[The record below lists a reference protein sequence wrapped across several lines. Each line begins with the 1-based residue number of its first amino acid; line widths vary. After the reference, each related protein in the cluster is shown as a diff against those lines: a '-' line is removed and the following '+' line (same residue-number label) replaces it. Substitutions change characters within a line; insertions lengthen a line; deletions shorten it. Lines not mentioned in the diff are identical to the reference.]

1 MNSSSTERKSN
12 VAEELANGGFYCLG
26 NPQQSLNGDDFFS
39 ALNFPQVLGVQ
50 VSPFRQFLL
59 GKPGFLAIK
68 TYGLSDKLSVP
79 QNRLSL
85 SLGFGHCPRSVS
97 VRGLRITPATCW
109 YFSACLFFTTP
120 VKGCM
125 LEGKAVALIR
135 GMRQCRSGSCLR
147 LTGPRAAGNCF
158 SSFPARQIPRERT
171 LLPRRTQLLAVAP
184 KAWRAV
190 RSDERQGLWRALRVC
205 QSWRPFRPAQSP
217 QHNYGEGLPFRPISP
232 GSSRRSCGM
241 NGWFHPRLCDVSAFR
256 PLPVTKAGWVKTNHR
271 LKTVF
276 FCLYSRSAGFRTGV
290 CGIVGLLE
298 NSCSLSGIRGRGDYL
313 ARKPD

>member
-12 VAEELANGGFYCLG
+12 IAEELANGGFYCLG

-85 SLGFGHCPRSVS
+85 SLGFGHCRRSVS
-97 VRGLRITPATCW
+97 VQGLRITPATCW

-120 VKGCM
+120 VKDCM

-135 GMRQCRSGSCLR
+135 GMRERRKESPSPEACRWLRPCCGRKDFSALSGR
-147 LTGPRAAGNCF
+147 GA
-158 SSFPARQIPRERT
+158 
-171 LLPRRTQLLAVAP
+171 
-184 KAWRAV
+184 
-190 RSDERQGLWRALRVC
+190 
-205 QSWRPFRPAQSP
+205 
-217 QHNYGEGLPFRPISP
+217 RPIRQERMP
-232 GSSRRSCGM
+232 
-241 NGWFHPRLCDVSAFR
+241 
-256 PLPVTKAGWVKTNHR
+256 
-271 LKTVF
+271 
-276 FCLYSRSAGFRTGV
+276 SAGMRLFGTRQELRHVNSEGFRQNDQFSV
-290 CGIVGLLE
+290 SDAAQLRFDFRQ
-298 NSCSLSGIRGRGDYL
+298 SGPTQFQTAAAPIRGRASCRVTISLRYRNTINMDSKREHRR
-313 ARKPD
+313 ARTRTNEGT